1 MNQVELLSDRVAA
14 VQLDRR
20 RNRELQRRERIFDD
34 NVRTIGVDKDALD
47 HQVKELREKD
57 QRQANEFK
65 IYADELLCSDRV
77 ACVLEQRQKKDERLL
92 NEAIVQFRQQFQQP
106 ASRREFDLNDP
117 ELLKK
122 QEGVRILPGLP
133 GEDLAQ
139 KDRLRKQQEQL
150 RAWTLQKQDE
160 LERAKQQLHQEMHQY
175 DQSRLALDNR
185 ALELQKMEDQSK
197 KATAIATKDFN
208 LALAAEITN
217 RHLQEHHEEEENN
230 QTDILN
236 QLNGDLL
243 MENPEQNIS
252 VLGLS
257 RLRKD
262 YYKGMSPK
270 ELQQYTQYQLQQAED
285 RKHAVM
291 EQQEKELQEHH
302 ERMTSARAA
311 LLLER
316 QHARINKE
324 LRRAMDN
331 TNAQLAQT
339 HDAQKKHLQDVY
351 TNIPDERYFSQ
362 FNTSSR

>member
-20 RNRELQRRERIFDD
+20 RNRELQRREKIFNDK
-34 NVRTIGVDKDALD
+34 VRTIGVDKDALD
-47 HQVKELREKD
+47 HQVKERREKD
-57 QRQANEFK
+57 QRQANERK
-65 IYADELLCSDRV
+65 VYACILD
-77 ACVLEQRQKKDERLL
+77 QRQKKDERLL

-150 RAWTLQKQDE
+150 RAWTLQQQDE
-160 LERAKQQLHQEMHQY
+160 LERAKQELQQEMHQY

-185 ALELQKMEDQSK
+185 ALELQRMEEQSK
-197 KATAIATKDFN
+197 RAAAIATKDFN
-208 LALAAEITN
+208 LALASEITH
-217 RHLQEHHEEEENN
+217 RRLQERDEEEENN

-257 RLRKD
+257 RLRRD

-270 ELQQYTQYQLQQAED
+270 ELQEYTQYQLQQAED
-285 RKHAVM
+285 RKRAVM
-291 EQQEKELQEHH
+291 EQREKELQEHQV
-302 ERMTSARAA
+302 RMTSARAA
-311 LLLER
+311 L
-316 QHARINKE
+316 
-324 LRRAMDN
+324 
-331 TNAQLAQT
+331 
-339 HDAQKKHLQDVY
+339 KKHLQDVY
-351 TNIPDERYFSQ
+351 TNIPDECYFSQ

>member
-1 MNQVELLSDRVAA
+1 M
-14 VQLDRR
+14 
-20 RNRELQRRERIFDD
+20 
-34 NVRTIGVDKDALD
+34 
-47 HQVKELREKD
+47 
-57 QRQANEFK
+57 
-65 IYADELLCSDRV
+65 
-77 ACVLEQRQKKDERLL
+77 
-92 NEAIVQFRQQFQQP
+92 
-106 ASRREFDLNDP
+106 
-117 ELLKK
+117 
-122 QEGVRILPGLP
+122 
-133 GEDLAQ
+133 AQ

-150 RAWTLQKQDE
+150 RAWTLQQQDE

-197 KATAIATKDFN
+197 KAAAIATKDFN
-208 LALAAEITN
+208 LALALKFKKN
-217 RHLQEHHEEEENN
+217 YQYS

-262 YYKGMSPK
+262 YYKGMSAK

-285 RKHAVM
+285 RKRAVM
-291 EQQEKELQEHH
+291 EQREKELQEHH
-302 ERMTSARAA
+302 ERMTSTRAA

-331 TNAQLAQT
+331 TNARLAQT
-339 HDAQKKHLQDVY
+339 HDDVY